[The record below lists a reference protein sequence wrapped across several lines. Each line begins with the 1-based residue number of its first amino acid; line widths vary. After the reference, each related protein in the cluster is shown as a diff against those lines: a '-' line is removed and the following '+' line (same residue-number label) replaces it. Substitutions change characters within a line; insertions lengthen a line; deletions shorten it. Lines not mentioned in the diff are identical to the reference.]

1 MKRNVY
7 YHDHMHCCRLG
18 LCLALII
25 VGMMAKAQLSTNPDK
40 FLGNITTSGQVDF
53 GNEKFYQ
60 LWNQITGENE
70 SKWSSIEGSRRGS
83 FNFGGSDN
91 CYNYAKNHNFPFKF
105 HCLIWGAQYPG
116 WMDNLSTSEQYKAI
130 VEWMDAIKAHYPT
143 IDMIDVVNEAIPG
156 HQPASL

>member
-18 LCLALII
+18 LCLALIM

-70 SKWSSIEGSRRGS
+70 SRKLQLRR
-83 FNFGGSDN
+83 
-91 CYNYAKNHNFPFKF
+91 
-105 HCLIWGAQYPG
+105 
-116 WMDNLSTSEQYKAI
+116 
-130 VEWMDAIKAHYPT
+130 
-143 IDMIDVVNEAIPG
+143 
-156 HQPASL
+156 